1 MKIISKIYTSA
12 TEVALRV
19 CMASVVAVLAFPAHA
34 AWSVNS
40 DTAAFHFVTTKNV
53 NISEVQRF
61 KKVTGQLS
69 DTGKLEFRVDLKS
82 LSTQIEIR
90 DQRML
95 DLLFEVAKFPDEA
108 VFTAQ
113 VDPGVMKQAL
123 AQKNLSTEV
132 KGSLSLH
139 GKTQPVSAK
148 LQLMTL
154 DGKSLIAA
162 TREPVLIKALDFAL
176 EGGIEKLREIM
187 GLPSIG
193 GVVPVNFVLEL
204 KAK

>member
-1 MKIISKIYTSA
+1 MPIHCPTS
-12 TEVALRV
+12 TRKTLSHVRLWVASAL
-19 CMASVVAVLAFPAHA
+19 AVAVIPGHA

-40 DTAAFHFVTTKNV
+40 ETAAFHFVTTKNV
-53 NISEVQRF
+53 NVSEVQSF
-61 KKVTGQLS
+61 KKVRGQLS
-69 DTGKLEFRVDLKS
+69 DAGKLEFQVDLKS

-95 DLLFEVAKFPDEA
+95 DILFEVAKFPAEA

-113 VDPGVMKQAL
+113 VDPGIMKQAL
-123 AQKNLSTEV
+123 AQKSLTTEV

-148 LQLMTL
+148 LQLLSL
-154 DGKSLIAA
+154 DGKNMVAT
-162 TREPVLIKALDFAL
+162 TREPILVKAVDFAL
-176 EGGIEKLREIM
+176 EGGIEKLRELM

-193 GVVPVNFVLEL
+193 AVVPVNFWIEL
-204 KAK
+204 KVK

>member
-1 MKIISKIYTSA
+1 MPIKHPTSTRPTLA
-12 TEVALRV
+12 HWRLWA
-19 CMASVVAVLAFPAHA
+19 ASVLALAVLPGHA

-40 DTAAFHFVTTKNV
+40 ETAAFHFVTTKNV
-53 NISEVQRF
+53 NVSEVQSF
-61 KKVTGQLS
+61 KKVKGQLS
-69 DTGKLEFRVDLKS
+69 DAGKLEFNVDLKS

-95 DLLFEVAKFPDEA
+95 DLLFEVAKFPAEA

-113 VDPGVMKQAL
+113 VDPSVMKQVL
-123 AQKNLSTEV
+123 AKKSLSTEI

-148 LQLMTL
+148 LQLLSL
-154 DGKSLIAA
+154 DGKSLIAT
-162 TREPVLIKALDFAL
+162 TREPILVKANDFAL
-176 EGGIEKLREIM
+176 EGGIEKLRELV

-193 GVVPVNFVLEL
+193 AVVPVNFWIEL